1 MKQIR
6 EISTDV
12 LIIGSGGAGMRAA
25 IEAHDL
31 GADVLVLSK
40 GKFGVS
46 GATVTA
52 SADVNADSKSY
63 CEMGWPEIPT
73 IRRNSTL
80 RTLYGAADS

>member
-31 GADVLVLSK
+31 GADVLVLRC
-40 GKFGVS
+40 V
-46 GATVTA
+46 
-52 SADVNADSKSY
+52 
-63 CEMGWPEIPT
+63 
-73 IRRNSTL
+73 
-80 RTLYGAADS
+80 